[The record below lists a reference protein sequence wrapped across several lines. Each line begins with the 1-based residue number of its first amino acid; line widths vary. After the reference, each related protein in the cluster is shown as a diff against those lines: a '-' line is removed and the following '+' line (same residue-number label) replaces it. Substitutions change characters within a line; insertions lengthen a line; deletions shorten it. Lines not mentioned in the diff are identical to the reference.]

1 MIRPSTMI
9 AKRVIHPQ
17 HLASHIAMPL
27 PATTDQPKGVSLLTA
42 TAIVIANMVGT
53 GIFTSLG
60 YQVTDL
66 PSGFTLMVLWALG
79 GLCAFCGAL
88 AYGELAA
95 AMPKSGGEYQFLSRT
110 FHPCVGFVAG
120 WLSATVGFAAP
131 IALAAMALGKY
142 FHGISSAVTPLTL
155 SIVVVTL
162 VTCVHLGGVNLG
174 AKFQNIATWL
184 KVLLILVF
192 IVAGFCVSP
201 GQPVNF
207 LPAASDLKLI
217 TSPAFAISLVFVM
230 YAYAGWN
237 AATYIVGEIRD
248 PQRNVPLAIGIGT
261 FTVSLLYIA
270 LNAVF
275 LHVAP
280 MAAMAGQVDVAHVAA
295 DYIFGPTG
303 GRIMS
308 GLICL
313 GLVSSISAMTWV
325 GPRVTQALGQD
336 LRLLAP
342 LASTSKNGV
351 PWVALLAQLIIVIV
365 LLLTA
370 SFEKVLSY
378 VQFSI
383 QFCSFL
389 TVVGLMVLR
398 HTKPD
403 LPRPVRCWGYPF
415 TPLIFLSISLWM
427 MIWQLLN
434 QTRESIAGLVT
445 ILIGV
450 FIYWLSPK
458 NVQASDAP

>member
-1 MIRPSTMI
+1 VSNDTSSSRP
-9 AKRVIHPQ
+9 R
-17 HLASHIAMPL
+17 
-27 PATTDQPKGVSLLTA
+27 GVSLITA

-66 PSGFTLMVLWALG
+66 PSGFSIVVLWAVG

-88 AYGELAA
+88 AYGELASA
-95 AMPKSGGEYQFLSRT
+95 LPKSGGEYQFLSRA
-110 FHPCVGFVAG
+110 FHPCVGFIAG

-142 FHGISSAVTPLTL
+142 LSGVTSIVSPVTASLAVVIAVTLIH
-155 SIVVVTL
+155 SSGIHV
-162 VTCVHLGGVNLG
+162 G
-174 AKFQNIATWL
+174 ARFQNIATWL

-192 IVAGFCVSP
+192 IGAGLLVTDA
-201 GQPVNF
+201 QPVSF
-207 LPAASDLKLI
+207 LPEAGDLKLI
-217 TSPAFAISLVFVM
+217 TSPPFAISLVFVM
-230 YAYAGWN
+230 YSYAGWN

-261 FTVSLLYIA
+261 FFVSLLYIT

-280 MAAMAGQVDVAHVAA
+280 MKELAGQVDVAHVAA
-295 DYIFGPTG
+295 NYIFGNEG

-325 GPRVTQALGQD
+325 GPRVTMALGQD
-336 LRLLAP
+336 VRILAP
-342 LASTSKNGV
+342 FAAVTSGGV
-351 PWVALLAQLIIVIV
+351 PWAALLAQLAIVIV
-365 LLLTA
+365 LILTA
-370 SFEKVLSY
+370 TFEKVLSY

-383 QFCSFL
+383 QLCSCL
-389 TVVGLMVLR
+389 TVIGLIVLR
-398 HTKPD
+398 RAEPN

-415 TPLIFLSISLWM
+415 TPLIFIAISVWM
-427 MIWQLLN
+427 MTYQML
-434 QTRESIAGLVT
+434 QQPHESLAGLGT
-445 ILIGV
+445 ILIGALL
-450 FIYWLSPK
+450 YWISPK
-458 NVQASDAP
+458 K

>member
-1 MIRPSTMI
+1 MPS
-9 AKRVIHPQ
+9 
-17 HLASHIAMPL
+17 L
-27 PATTDQPKGVSLLTA
+27 PADPPKGISLLTA

-66 PSGFTLMVLWALG
+66 PSGFTLMALWALG
-79 GLCAFCGAL
+79 GVCAFCGAL

-95 AMPKSGGEYQFLSRT
+95 TMPKSGGEYQFLSRT

-120 WLSATVGFAAP
+120 WQSATVGFAAP

-142 FHGISSAVTPLTL
+142 FSGISSAISPLTL
-155 SIVVVTL
+155 SLIVVTL
-162 VTCVHLGGVNLG
+162 VTCIHFGGIQIG
-174 AKFQNIATWL
+174 ARFQNVATWL

-192 IVAGFCVSP
+192 IIAGFCVSP

-207 LPAASDLKLI
+207 LPSASDVKLI

-248 PQRNVPLAIGIGT
+248 PQKNVPLAIGIGT
-261 FTVSLLYIA
+261 FVVSLLYIA

-280 MAAMAGQVDVAHVAA
+280 ISALAGQVDVAHVAA

-342 LASTSKNGV
+342 LAASTKSGV
-351 PWVALLAQLIIVIV
+351 PWAALLAQLLIVV
-365 LLLTA
+365 LLLLTA
-370 SFEKVLSY
+370 TFEKVLSY

-389 TVVGLMVLR
+389 TVVGLMRLR
-398 HTKPD
+398 RTHPE

-415 TPLIFLSISLWM
+415 TPLVFLAISLWM
-427 MIWQLLN
+427 MVWQLLN
-434 QTRESIAGLVT
+434 QTRESLAGLVT
-445 ILIGV
+445 ILVGV
-450 FIYWLSPK
+450 LIYWLSPK
-458 NVQASDAP
+458 NAPDSVEG

>member
-1 MIRPSTMI
+1 
-9 AKRVIHPQ
+9 
-17 HLASHIAMPL
+17 
-27 PATTDQPKGVSLLTA
+27 
-42 TAIVIANMVGT
+42 
-53 GIFTSLG
+53 
-60 YQVTDL
+60 
-66 PSGFTLMVLWALG
+66 
-79 GLCAFCGAL
+79 
-88 AYGELAA
+88 
-95 AMPKSGGEYQFLSRT
+95 
-110 FHPCVGFVAG
+110 VGFVAG

-142 FHGISSAVTPLTL
+142 FSGISSVISPLTL
-155 SIVVVTL
+155 SLMVVTL
-162 VTCVHLGGVNLG
+162 VTCVHFGGIQIG
-174 AKFQNIATWL
+174 ARFQNVATWL

-192 IVAGFCVSP
+192 IIAGFCVSP

-207 LPAASDLKLI
+207 LPSASDVKLI

-261 FTVSLLYIA
+261 FVVSLLYIA

-280 MAAMAGQVDVAHVAA
+280 ISALAGQVDVAHVAA

-342 LASTSKNGV
+342 LAASTKSGV
-351 PWVALLAQLIIVIV
+351 PWAALLAQLLIVV
-365 LLLTA
+365 LLLLTA
-370 SFEKVLSY
+370 TFEKVLSY

-389 TVVGLMVLR
+389 TVVGLMRLR
-398 HTKPD
+398 RTHPE

-415 TPLIFLSISLWM
+415 TPIVFLAISLWM
-427 MIWQLLN
+427 MVWQLLN
-434 QTRESIAGLVT
+434 QTRESLAGLVT
-445 ILIGV
+445 ILVGV
-450 FIYWLSPK
+450 LIYWLSPK
-458 NVQASDAP
+458 NAPDSVEG